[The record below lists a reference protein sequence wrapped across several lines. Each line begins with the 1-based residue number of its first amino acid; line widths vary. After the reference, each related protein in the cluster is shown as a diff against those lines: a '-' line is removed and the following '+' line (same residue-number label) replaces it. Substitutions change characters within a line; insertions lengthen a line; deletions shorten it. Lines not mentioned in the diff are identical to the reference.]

1 MTTQLTVIERA
12 AVALGSS
19 KAEIALIELAGKSK
33 SIILITNAAG
43 RAECHAAAMVAKAAR
58 INVEK
63 AGEESRADATAY
75 AKAIISE
82 AWRLAHLIAPEEE
95 RLIKLRNDYDDKIAS
110 EKAAKAEA
118 ERMRVAAINL
128 RIRNIEAIPMLAA
141 GSTSVAVQ
149 YDIDKLAAIEID
161 DSFKEFFGDASEAKA
176 DALEKLREIHGALVR
191 AEAEALRI
199 RAEQDAQ
206 FARIKAEREEL
217 ARQRAEQEK
226 RDSEAKTER
235 DAEIK
240 RIEAVRAEVAETQ
253 RLLKVEQDKAEQ
265 ARLAEVNR
273 IAAKRDAESLA
284 VFLLHIPETSPE
296 PADIAQAV
304 TKTIFNDI
312 CDKINDYLA
321 EMNEAEAKLV
331 EHFCER
337 LIAHRQQAE

>member
-33 SIILITNAAG
+33 SIISITNAAG

-58 INVEK
+58 INIEK

-118 ERMRVAAINL
+118 ERMRVAAIKL

-176 DALEKLREIHGALVR
+176 DALAKLREIHASLVR
-191 AEAEALRI
+191 SEAEALRI
-199 RAEQDAQ
+199 KAEQDAQ
-206 FARIKAEREEL
+206 FAKIKAEREEL
-217 ARQRAEQEK
+217 SRLRAEQEK
-226 RDSEAKTER
+226 SEAEAK
-235 DAEIK
+235 AEIK

-265 ARLAEVNR
+265 ARLAEVKR
-273 IAAKRDAESLA
+273 IADQRDAESLA
-284 VFLLHIPETSPE
+284 NFLIPANSS
-296 PADIAQAV
+296 QAV